1 MMDRIERLTEGEVRD
16 VPRGHRVDRDSPAD
30 LDLREDASEAVAGD
44 LPDRVVERRFR
55 KLLGSL
61 HPDVHHPP
69 PSSPSHCRERP
80 PDRIEHTLDL
90 PPEHTP
96 PPPPVNFSDV
106 LPPIPRSTG
115 LVHADVHGAEFP

>member
-44 LPDRVVERRFR
+44 LPDRVVERRFP

-61 HPDVHHPP
+61 HPHVHHPP
-69 PSSPSHCRERP
+69 PPSPSHVRGRP
-80 PDRIEHTLDL
+80 PDPMGHTLDL
-90 PPEHTP
+90 PPQHTP
-96 PPPPVNFSDV
+96 PRP
-106 LPPIPRSTG
+106 
-115 LVHADVHGAEFP
+115 

>member
-55 KLLGSL
+55 KPLRS
-61 HPDVHHPP
+61 PPPRVSPPP
-69 PSSPSHCRERP
+69 PSSPSHVRARP
-80 PDRIEHTLDL
+80 PDRMEPTPDL
-90 PPEHTP
+90 RPERP
-96 PPPPVNFSDV
+96 PPC
-106 LPPIPRSTG
+106 PRA
-115 LVHADVHGAEFP
+115 HFR